1 MSDSTKIEVPSKK
14 RRALKRVMKKDKA
27 KTFKQKRNL
36 NTSLSSLSKS
46 FNRSVTSRVIKQTL
60 QSNNRQLAM
69 TLEKTRKDLRMASN
83 VIMDQKREIIGL
95 QTQVTTYKHL
105 AGLKPDEIEHE
116 VQIRMEKYI
125 SELKN
130 HLGKMGQ
137 QLFDATASLGE
148 AMDLCMNVSRRS
160 TGSCRSSSMC
170 LISDDDG
177 DFHHGQIVRAPLH
190 QTKILMTDSPTR
202 SLPQRVARL
211 DMSIITEQSMLID
224 DVLQPDE
231 MMELPVEEGI
241 EEEVLEEEKQNTIET
256 VDNEDIH
263 AKTRSKKRKQKKTEK
278 ESQQLEEV
286 NLSENIDTQKKG
298 INNIELDDKQTNI
311 EITDQQ
317 THDKSSEHEGK
328 KKKQNISGNPME
340 STNTLEKVKD
350 DQFKKVS
357 KKKEKNTAKNNE
369 QPSKKDRRGTFVLPN
384 LESSTNMTDKLNQDV
399 SPDDPNTKCPKETVY
414 LPDKVES
421 EDNEITKQDK
431 NRRGTF
437 VVPSGTLQKPTKSK
451 DRRETFVVAENTQ
464 EVVTSKSQENI
475 SMKKETLPPKS
486 SKSDTSVNSNED
498 KRKTFLV
505 PSSKDAFLLPV
516 AMRKPTADS
525 HGDTDV
531 TEYFNSDMD
540 FTEIIDNSKGIILET
555 SETKADNQKKSKGI
569 ILETSDTK
577 ADNQK
582 KVKSTKN
589 SDKKGKSTAPV
600 DKMDKNDINK
610 KGKNPEVVND
620 NLKDNSKIEDKKTEG
635 HQSAVEFRLPKPGKI
650 VFAASRKMFDGTRE
664 RVPTKLPQRSRSKT
678 KIKLT
683 KHETDD
689 SNVKSMFDFHER
701 TPTVLKHASS
711 VYDMSMDVSVHGEKE
726 SYGTFRDKLNSQ
738 TTDSQMNDHKIQ
750 SFHTNDAKLQSDQ
763 TDNQE
768 LKSDQN
774 KKSAA
779 GEKKIISKESNGKGE
794 IIYNLPLKGCS
805 PDIPK
810 KTSRSRSKSKGRAQE
825 RERSE
830 SRGRSKSRG
839 KRITV
844 MNQDV
849 DEGQSVS
856 SNESQKSKSEGKASE
871 NEDIDVEISV
881 NPKSPVG
888 SLNEK
893 KNDEGSIEDDRPNKS
908 RSRSCGRP
916 KKYNDGIVENIKQAT
931 TRSKSRGRSKARK
944 TENDAN
950 NKDHVIESQTKEE
963 KRSRSRGRS
972 RTRKHDELKDQDLG
986 EPEFIPSKTI
996 TRSKSRGRIRSEAL
1010 SEVIGSRESDS
1021 EETVSQEPDILSNA
1035 DIPDSN
1041 KVSANSNEQDEE
1053 KLKNSRSN
1061 IQKSRSCGSELKK
1074 SKESDNAGSN
1084 YQTGRSKSFIAPK
1097 TDLSDEDDFQTSK
1110 ILKKKSRTKPKSNKG
1125 EDHPL
1130 DQLFK
1135 NARKKSFPE
1144 NSFSCENTEN
1154 KNIVETV
1161 HAICETP
1168 LKPRDEIIK
1177 DNSENEEEILVE
1189 ESPVK
1194 IDLMCV
1200 TKRSRSRSHK
1210 LDRNQ
1215 DFDTKEQEH
1224 VPDKC
1229 LEQEHLPDKCLE
1241 QEHVPDKCL
1250 EQEHVPDK
1258 CLEQVTGTE
1267 ISSKTLNKD
1276 SESKKEHTAFDIVLK
1291 EGRGK
1296 RRHDSSSEVRSE
1308 KKKKAKKEDKENS
1321 GTGTSSSLSLLK
1333 KRLASLGPKM
1343 KHESMES
1350 PIKGANIDKLE
1361 SKNVPSPALVMK
1373 KPEENISPNVLLN
1386 ESKEFKN
1393 NRSLDEDG
1401 VTTPNAKNV
1410 LEEPRSRRRAAN
1422 VCYKEKPLHAKLR
1435 REDVLAGK
1443 KLIG

>member
-1 MSDSTKIEVPSKK
+1 MESPDTEDISMSDSMKIEVPPKK

-105 AGLKPDEIEHE
+105 AGLKPDEIENE

-177 DFHHGQIVRAPLH
+177 DFHREQIVRAPLH
-190 QTKILMTDSPTR
+190 QTKVLMTDSPTR

-231 MMELPVEEGI
+231 MMELPVEE
-241 EEEVLEEEKQNTIET
+241 VLEEEKQNTIET

-263 AKTRSKKRKQKKTEK
+263 AKTRSKKRKQKNTEK
-278 ESQQLEEV
+278 ESHKFEEV
-286 NLSENIDTQKKG
+286 NLSENIDGQKKE
-298 INNIELDDKQTNI
+298 INNIKLADKQTNI
-311 EITDQQ
+311 ESTDQQ
-317 THDKSSEHEGK
+317 TQDKSSEHEGK
-328 KKKQNISGNPME
+328 KKKQHLSGNPTE
-340 STNTLEKVKD
+340 STHILEKVKD
-350 DQFKKVS
+350 DQSKKVS
-357 KKKEKNTAKNNE
+357 KKKEKNTTKNNE
-369 QPSKKDRRGTFVLPN
+369 QPSKKERRGTFVLPDP
-384 LESSTNMTDKLNQDV
+384 ECSTNTTDQLDHDGSTKYT
-399 SPDDPNTKCPKETVY
+399 DDPNTKCPKETVI
-414 LPDKVES
+414 LPDKVEL
-421 EDNEITKQDK
+421 EDKELTKQDK

-437 VVPSGTLQKPTKSK
+437 VVPSGTLQNSTKSK
-451 DRRETFVVAENTQ
+451 DRRETFVVSENTQ
-464 EVVTSKSQENI
+464 DVVTSRSQENI
-475 SMKKETLPPKS
+475 LMKKEALPPKS
-486 SKSDTSVNSNED
+486 SKSDTSVNSKED

-516 AMRKPTADS
+516 AMKKTTPDNL
-525 HGDTDV
+525 GDTDV

-555 SETKADNQKKSKGI
+555 S
-569 ILETSDTK
+569 DTK

-582 KVKSTKN
+582 MVKSSKN
-589 SDKKGKSTAPV
+589 SDKKGKSTAQV
-600 DKMDKNDINK
+600 DKMVKNDINK
-610 KGKNPEVVND
+610 KGKNQEVVND

-726 SYGTFRDKLNSQ
+726 SYGTFRDKVNNQ
-738 TTDSQMNDHKIQ
+738 TTDSQINDHKIQ
-750 SFHTNDAKLQSDQ
+750 SFHTNDVKLQSDQ
-763 TDNQE
+763 TDNLE

-774 KKSAA
+774 KKSVA
-779 GEKKIISKESNGKGE
+779 GEKKMISKESNGKGE
-794 IIYNLPLKGCS
+794 VIYNLPLKGCS

-810 KTSRSRSKSKGRAQE
+810 KTSRSRSKSKGSAQE

-830 SRGRSKSRG
+830 SRGRSRSRG

-844 MNQDV
+844 VNQDV
-849 DEGQSVS
+849 DEGQSD
-856 SNESQKSKSEGKASE
+856 SNGDAQKRKSREKASE

-881 NPKSPVG
+881 NPESPVG
-888 SLNEK
+888 SFHKK
-893 KNDEGSIEDDRPNKS
+893 KNDEDSIEDDLPTKS
-908 RSRSCGRP
+908 RSRSRGRP
-916 KKYNDGIVENIKQAT
+916 KKMKDEMEENTKQAT

-944 TENDAN
+944 TENEACN
-950 NKDHVIESQTKEE
+950 IDHVIESQTKEE

-972 RTRKHDELKDQDLG
+972 RTRKNDESKEQDLG

-996 TRSKSRGRIRSEAL
+996 TRSKSRGRLRSEAL
-1010 SEVIGSRESDS
+1010 SEVIGNWESDS

-1035 DIPDSN
+1035 DIPGPN
-1041 KVSANSNEQDEE
+1041 KVSANSNEHDEE

-1061 IQKSRSCGSELKK
+1061 IQKSRSVGSELKK
-1074 SKESDNAGSN
+1074 SQETDKAESN
-1084 YQTGRSKSFIAPK
+1084 YQTGRSKSFISTT

-1130 DQLFK
+1130 DKLFK
-1135 NARKKSFPE
+1135 NTRKKSFPD
-1144 NSFSCENTEN
+1144 NSFSCENVEN
-1154 KNIVETV
+1154 QDIVETV

-1177 DNSENEEEILVE
+1177 DNSGNEEEILID

-1215 DFDTKEQEH
+1215 DFDLKEQEH
-1224 VPDKC
+1224 VPDKS
-1229 LEQEHLPDKCLE
+1229 LE

-1250 EQEHVPDK
+1250 EP
-1258 CLEQVTGTE
+1258 VTGTQ
-1267 ISSKTLNKD
+1267 ISSKTLNID
-1276 SESKKEHTAFDIVLK
+1276 NELKKEHKALDIVLK
-1291 EGRGK
+1291 EGKGK

-1308 KKKKAKKEDKENS
+1308 KKKKARKEDKENT

-1343 KHESMES
+1343 KPESMES
-1350 PIKGANIDKLE
+1350 PVKGANIDKLE

-1373 KPEENISPNVLLN
+1373 KGDANISPNVLLN
-1386 ESKEFKN
+1386 ESKESKN
-1393 NRSLDEDG
+1393 NRSFDEDG
-1401 VTTPNAKNV
+1401 VTTPNAENV